1 MSLLQIL
8 AITCKARL
16 MGLKSLSLKPNI
28 HIKKIEPPNNAR
40 TRKKTKLK
48 EVCKTL

>member
-28 HIKKIEPPNNAR
+28 HIKKIEHPNHTRN
-40 TRKKTKLK
+40 RKKAKLK
-48 EVCKTL
+48 SVCKTL